1 MCFEVSFFALHRLL
15 VYNLKVCCESLITI
29 LLFFGY
35 SFVHVGNNS
44 DGGAAVTV
52 NASDSELRLL
62 DWGYQEAPPAGPG
75 AYIMEKGAASN
86 SEALQFGT
94 RV

>member
-1 MCFEVSFFALHRLL
+1 MDVLFFFFALNRLL

-62 DWGYQEAPPAGPG
+62 DWGDQEVQGPG

-86 SEALQFGT
+86 SEALQFCT
-94 RV
+94 